1 MVFESFR
8 KRRAGAARR
17 TRSEAAELATL
28 RAQHARLQVRFDLIR
43 QGTSDGLWDMET
55 TGASVTDPGNP
66 FWWSDQFRR
75 LLGYNDESDFPNVLG
90 SWSSR
95 LHPEDRERTLA
106 AFKAHIDD
114 RSGKT
119 PYDLTYR
126 LRCRN
131 GEYRWF
137 RALGH
142 TQRAAD
148 GRALRCAGALTDIT
162 DRNELIKVKRYAET
176 IIASLPAGLLVLDD
190 ALRVHSVNRAFR
202 QIYEPDHGHDII
214 GRDIEEVLPRPGLR
228 ERARAILDSGETRHG
243 IDVACGGM
251 RLRVSV
257 AGIEVD
263 HGERRMLVVVEDVTE
278 EQRLREQAREHAAR
292 HRDQASLLDK
302 ARDAIIVRGIDGRV
316 QFWNKGAER
325 LYGWRADEML
335 GEPVETVLYP
345 DGSGARDAVRAVLEH
360 GEWSGELEQ
369 VNRDGGQL
377 TVEGHWTLV
386 RDEHN
391 QPKSILAINTDITER
406 KATDAK
412 IRSLALYDTL
422 TGLPNRTL
430 FADRLTQ
437 ALATYERSGRGL
449 ALLFMDL
456 NRFKEINDT
465 QGHGVGDQVL
475 IKVARRFCA
484 ALREN
489 ETLARLAGDEFVV
502 IAEGADA
509 QAAALIADRLE
520 RSLDEP
526 IATRGHTFPVGL
538 SIGIAACPDDG
549 VTMED
554 LLKRA
559 DIAMY
564 RAKAPGGGHVFYQ
577 PEMSVGLA
585 ERMALAQELARAMA
599 ENRLQL
605 YFQPQVDI
613 GSGAL
618 IGAEALLRWHDPQRG
633 WVSPA
638 VFVPIAEARG
648 MICALGKWVLR
659 AACAQM
665 KAWREAGLRF
675 PGRLSVN
682 LAAQQLEEQDIAQ
695 SVQAIVDDAGLAPG
709 CIGLE
714 LTESGLMAN
723 VEHAI
728 EVMGVLKAAG
738 FSISIDDFGTGY
750 SSLAY
755 LKRLPAD
762 KLKIDISFVRDML
775 SDRHDYSIVTTIIGI
790 SRNLGLE
797 VIAEGVEQQAQAD
810 ALRELGCEQAQGY
823 LFGQPEPAQEF
834 ARQWLGA

>member
-1 MVFESFR
+1 
-8 KRRAGAARR
+8 
-17 TRSEAAELATL
+17 
-28 RAQHARLQVRFDLIR
+28 
-43 QGTSDGLWDMET
+43 
-55 TGASVTDPGNP
+55 
-66 FWWSDQFRR
+66 
-75 LLGYNDESDFPNVLG
+75 
-90 SWSSR
+90 
-95 LHPEDRERTLA
+95 
-106 AFKAHIDD
+106 
-114 RSGKT
+114 
-119 PYDLTYR
+119 
-126 LRCRN
+126 
-131 GEYRWF
+131 
-137 RALGH
+137 
-142 TQRAAD
+142 
-148 GRALRCAGALTDIT
+148 
-162 DRNELIKVKRYAET
+162 
-176 IIASLPAGLLVLDD
+176 
-190 ALRVHSVNRAFR
+190 
-202 QIYEPDHGHDII
+202 
-214 GRDIEEVLPRPGLR
+214 
-228 ERARAILDSGETRHG
+228 
-243 IDVACGGM
+243 
-251 RLRVSV
+251 
-257 AGIEVD
+257 
-263 HGERRMLVVVEDVTE
+263 
-278 EQRLREQAREHAAR
+278 
-292 HRDQASLLDK
+292 
-302 ARDAIIVRGIDGRV
+302 
-316 QFWNKGAER
+316 
-325 LYGWRADEML
+325 
-335 GEPVETVLYP
+335 
-345 DGSGARDAVRAVLEH
+345 
-360 GEWSGELEQ
+360 
-369 VNRDGGQL
+369 
-377 TVEGHWTLV
+377 
-386 RDEHN
+386 
-391 QPKSILAINTDITER
+391 
-406 KATDAK
+406 
-412 IRSLALYDTL
+412 
-422 TGLPNRTL
+422 
-430 FADRLTQ
+430 
-437 ALATYERSGRGL
+437 
-449 ALLFMDL
+449 
-456 NRFKEINDT
+456 
-465 QGHGVGDQVL
+465 
-475 IKVARRFCA
+475 
-484 ALREN
+484 
-489 ETLARLAGDEFVV
+489 
-502 IAEGADA
+502 
-509 QAAALIADRLE
+509 
-520 RSLDEP
+520 
-526 IATRGHTFPVGL
+526 
-538 SIGIAACPDDG
+538 
-549 VTMED
+549 MED